1 MRITHF
7 LLGLGL
13 LGLFGMA
20 FATSKDN
27 LSSLPPSKETPSD
40 PQVIKL
46 VMKLEDILKKKNEI
60 FFEKEALDELINR
73 LDKTGYP
80 NPESA
85 KLEAAWQ
92 QSEKAFKKATQRY
105 QQVGEKLKALDPAAY
120 AQVNQQN
127 HYAIDSLGA
136 FIVMRNLARGITNK
150 GEEQPKWLQTSNPVD
165 HLPTTEQV
173 KAMVEYYRASSR
185 PVHKRKMK
193 IISKRLAQKYG
204 VVDAVLT
211 AGKVIEL
218 SSHLQSALDEKNQ
231 IYLKKVTIEEIIA
244 QLGADGDPEKKIPR
258 LEQALEQVDRDYEIK
273 NKYYQKI
280 GQELHTL
287 DANASKKI
295 RQNNIIRLD
304 LEDTLKVLSH
314 HPEVWQSGDY
324 EAISHKLP
332 PTWAKNKDG
341 ISGLTRQIISV
352 AQEYGVPSFAIDKG
366 KSAKLGKALRNVLR
380 EKNTDYLQKE
390 ALRELIDV
398 GEFVKI
404 PSEKLA
410 TMKQDLLKIEAKFKR
425 LDARYK
431 KIGQQLKVFDEKIY
445 QKIDK
450 ENIFEF
456 DDHDFAVLTGFIQ
469 KLFSFPKDKS
479 LARLYKMAQHHEEVQ
494 SEIASRFDKLAEEYG
509 VMEIIDRYISDRE
522 SATQANNRPNCAAN
536 VLPPKKP

>member
-1 MRITHF
+1 MSITHF
-7 LLGLGL
+7 LLSLGL
-13 LGLFGMA
+13 LGLFGLALASPM
-20 FATSKDN
+20 DN
-27 LSSLPPSKETPSD
+27 LSSLSSSKTPPNSK
-40 PQVIKL
+40 IA
-46 VMKLEDILKKKNEI
+46 KLEAKLEAILKKKNEI
-60 FFEKEALDELINR
+60 FFEKEALNELINR

-92 QSEKAFKKATQRY
+92 QSEKAFKKATKQY
-105 QQVGEKLKALDPAAY
+105 QQVGEKLKALDPGAY
-120 AQVNQQN
+120 DCINQRN
-127 HYAIDSLGA
+127 YFAVDSLGA
-136 FIVMRNLARGITNK
+136 FIIMRNLARGITNN
-150 GEEQPKWLQTSNPVD
+150 EDTQPAWLQASKPVD
-165 HLPTTEQV
+165 HLPTDEQID
-173 KAMVEYYRASSR
+173 AMFNYYQASSW
-185 PVHKRKMK
+185 PTHKRKMK
-193 IISKRLAQKYG
+193 IISKQLAKKYG
-204 VVDAVLT
+204 VVDAVLK

-218 SSHLQSALDEKNQ
+218 SHNLRAALDEKNQ
-231 IYLKKVTIEEIIA
+231 VYLKKVTIQEIIV

-314 HPEVWQSGDY
+314 HPEVWQSDNY

-341 ISGLTRQIISV
+341 ISDLTRQIISV
-352 AQEYGVPSFAIDKG
+352 AKEYGVPSFAIDKG
-366 KSAKLGKALRNVLR
+366 KSAQLDKALQYVLR

-390 ALRELIDV
+390 ALRELINV

-410 TMKQDLLKIEAKFKR
+410 TMKQDLVKIEAKFKR

-431 KIGQQLKVFDEKIY
+431 EIGQQLKVFDEKIY

-456 DDHDFAVLTGFIQ
+456 DDHDFVVLTGFIQ
-469 KLFSFPKDKS
+469 KLFSIPKDKS
-479 LARLYKMAQHHEEVQ
+479 LARLYKMAQHHEEIQ

-509 VMEIIDRYISDRE
+509 VMEIIDRYISDSE
-522 SATQANNRPNCAAN
+522 SASQANNRPNCAAN